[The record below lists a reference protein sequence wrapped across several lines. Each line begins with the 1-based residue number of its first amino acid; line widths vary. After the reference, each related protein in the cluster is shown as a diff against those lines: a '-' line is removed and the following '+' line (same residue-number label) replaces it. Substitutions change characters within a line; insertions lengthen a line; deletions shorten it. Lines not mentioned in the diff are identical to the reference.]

1 MVLAGSVLLLAGAAL
16 LILPGPGLLLVLAGL
31 ITLSTAFP
39 RLERHVEP
47 VRRRALKAAEDSVA
61 TPLRIAGS
69 VLAGLALVA
78 AGIVWGTV
86 PGLPL
91 EGWPTGSGLILSG
104 LILLALLYYS
114 YRRSNALPAPA
125 PAPADADTPTPDDS

>member
-1 MVLAGSVLLLAGAAL
+1 MAL

-39 RLERHVEP
+39 RLERYVEP

-61 TPLRIAGS
+61 SPLRIAGS
-69 VLAGLALVA
+69 VLAGLALIA
-78 AGIVWGTV
+78 AGVLWGTV

-104 LILLALLYYS
+104 LILLALLTYS
-114 YRRSNALPAPA
+114 YRRTHPHPASGHASA
-125 PAPADADTPTPDDS
+125 PDHD